1 MAMIKLEKLRNDSHY
16 VKRIHMFT
24 ILFEIKSGKQI
35 ENGKLLIYCF
45 DRLQQDNESD
55 LKISYPKNCPKME

>member
-1 MAMIKLEKLRNDSHY
+1 
-16 VKRIHMFT
+16 MFT